1 MDLGEEAACQTTEAG
16 GSCSCCREVG
26 RGRSR
31 GVRRR
36 GGRFW
41 EASAVMEGFLGLREG
56 STDAGRWMI
65 PVIAQKVA
73 IGRCTRGYDGGA
85 D

>member
-1 MDLGEEAACQTTEAG
+1 
-16 GSCSCCREVG
+16 
-26 RGRSR
+26 
-31 GVRRR
+31 VRRR